1 MSSSIALRPRSS
13 MARKTLLQMG
23 MRIAVVIALGTFFS
37 YLNLFQTLRDQS
49 LVQLEQSVEE
59 RSHREESIFVLA
71 EDNHAF
77 LKKALAER
85 LQSLS
90 PEEVAARF
98 DRLFVHLPDGTVR
111 NRPEGFD
118 GKRMVGLFVPRGVT
132 LDAGLRG
139 RILASYDVLTQ
150 YGPPL
155 RTRFVD
161 TFITLPEGPLLL
173 YWPESPTYC
182 QDAAPTESIISQ
194 EFFPPTRPENNPE
207 RRTTWSGVYKEPIHQ
222 NWVVTVST
230 PVDVEGRHVATLAH
244 DVFLDELMARTGN
257 DHLPGAYN
265 VLFRD
270 DGQLITH
277 PELRLEGAVA
287 YNIRDA
293 EPSAAATQPG
303 APEQRAHVR
312 RIFERV
318 MGRSPGQTVVRLPED
333 GEYLATARLKGP
345 GWNFVTVLP
354 ESVIAQPAFHAARYV
369 LVFGLASLVLEL
381 VIMFWVLRQ
390 QISRPLL
397 ALTHATDRI
406 TSGDFKM
413 ELDTRRQDELGQ
425 LAQAFRLMADE
436 VQRREEALRQANEG
450 LEQRV
455 DERTRELKDVHRQFV
470 QVARQ
475 AGRAEVATSVL
486 HNVGNVLNSVHTSAM
501 MARER
506 LAGLQVED
514 VSQVAALLQEQRN
527 DLATFLTQDERGRHV
542 MPFLSGLG
550 QHLESER
557 NEAVSLLDEVGR
569 YTDHIGTIV
578 KLQQDYTRTPRLNEP
593 ADLTELLEDALRIN
607 SAGLTRHEVKVE
619 RHLAPLPQVMTDKH
633 KVLMILVNL
642 ISNSKYAL
650 DAAPVGQ
657 RCLTLRLTS
666 PMEGRVR
673 IEVGDNGMGIEP
685 ELLTRIFQHG
695 FTTRD
700 EGHGFGLH
708 SSALAAQ
715 ELGGTLTA
723 HSEGPGRGATFT
735 LELPC
740 TPPEAK

>member
-1 MSSSIALRPRSS
+1 
-13 MARKTLLQMG
+13 MG
-23 MRIAVVIALGTFFS
+23 MRIAVVIALGTLFS
-37 YLNLFQTLRDQS
+37 YLNLLQTLRAQS
-49 LVQLEQSVEE
+49 FVQLEQSVAE
-59 RSHREESIFVLA
+59 RGHREESIFVLA

-77 LKKALAER
+77 LKKALQER
-85 LQSLS
+85 IQAVSQ
-90 PEEVAARF
+90 EEANGRF
-98 DRLFVHLPDGTVR
+98 DRLFVQLPDGTTR

-118 GKRMVGLFVPRGVT
+118 GTKMPGVFVPLGVSI
-132 LDAGLRG
+132 DGELRQ
-139 RILASYDVLTQ
+139 RIVAAYDVLSQ
-150 YGPPL
+150 HGPVL
-155 RTRFVD
+155 QTRFTD
-161 TFITLPEGPLLL
+161 TYIMLPEGVMVAF
-173 YWPESPTYC
+173 WPARPTWC
-182 QDAAPTESIISQ
+182 QDAEPTLPLVTFDYFTISLPQ
-194 EFFPPTRPENNPE
+194 NNPQRQTAWTGAFE
-207 RRTTWSGVYKEPIHQ
+207 DTVSMLWM
-222 NWVVTVST
+222 VTVST
-230 PVDVEGRHVATLAH
+230 PLDVDGRHVATLAH
-244 DVFLDELMARTGN
+244 DVLLDELMARAGSN
-257 DHLPGAYN
+257 HLPGAYN
-265 VLFRD
+265 VIFRD

-277 PELRLEGAVA
+277 PELKLEGSVA

-293 EPSAAATQPG
+293 ELPG
-303 APEQRAHVR
+303 ASTQLGSPEQRAHLR

-318 MGRSPGQTVVRLPED
+318 MARSPGQAVMKLPEH

-354 ESVIAQPAFHAARYV
+354 ESVIVQPAFQAARYV

-381 VIMFWVLRQ
+381 AIMFWVLRQ

-397 ALTHATDRI
+397 AFTHATDRI
-406 TSGDFKM
+406 ASGDFKV

-425 LAQAFRLMADE
+425 MAQAFRLMADE

-455 DERTRELKDVHRQFV
+455 DERTQELKDLHRQLV

-501 MARER
+501 LAKER
-506 LAGLQVED
+506 LSGLQVED
-514 VSQVAALLQEQRN
+514 VSQVATLLEERRN
-527 DLATFLTQDERGRHV
+527 DLTTFLTQDERGRHLL
-542 MPFLSGLG
+542 PFLSGLG
-550 QHLESER
+550 QHLREER

-578 KLQQDYTRTPRLNEP
+578 KLQQNYTRTPRLNEQ
-593 ADLTELLEDALRIN
+593 ADLAELLEDALRIN

-619 RHLAPLPQVMTDKH
+619 RQLSAVPPVMTDKH

-650 DAAPVGQ
+650 DAAPAGQ
-657 RCLTLRLTS
+657 RCLTLRLEAPTA
-666 PMEGRVR
+666 ERVR
-673 IEVGDNGMGIEP
+673 VEVRDNGMGIAQ
-685 ELLTRIFQHG
+685 ELLTSIFQHG
-695 FTTRD
+695 FTTRED
-700 EGHGFGLH
+700 GHGFGLH

-740 TPPEAK
+740 SPPEAT